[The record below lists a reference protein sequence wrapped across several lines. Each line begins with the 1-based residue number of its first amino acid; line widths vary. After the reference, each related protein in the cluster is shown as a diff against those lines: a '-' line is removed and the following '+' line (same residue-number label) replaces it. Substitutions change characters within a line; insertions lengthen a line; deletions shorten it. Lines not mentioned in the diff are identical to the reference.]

1 MKNSF
6 HFGILPHTPHILNY
20 NLDSFSNLNQ
30 KGWRIRD
37 IVLTIITSPVQQVG
51 QGVHHT
57 YLQTLSFYLG
67 DMYRASL
74 NTEADEISKRIKGQ
88 VNTEICLSLG
98 N

>member
-1 MKNSF
+1 
-6 HFGILPHTPHILNY
+6 
-20 NLDSFSNLNQ
+20 
-30 KGWRIRD
+30 
-37 IVLTIITSPVQQVG
+37 
-51 QGVHHT
+51 VHHT